1 MNLDIVT
8 SILLLVAGVGVFI
21 VACNMLSAN
30 IEAVSSSKLKS
41 MFSKASK
48 NKLVGI
54 GIGTTTTAVI
64 QSSAA
69 TIVLVIGFVNA
80 GIMGLPLAATIIYG
94 ANIGTT
100 ITAWIASLS
109 TVGSDSISLT
119 IIFGALTGVGAFLT
133 LFAKRDSIK
142 AKLGIFTA
150 LGLVFMGLWIMSG
163 SMSGLA
169 DSENIRNFI
178 ASLDN
183 ILLLVFIG
191 FLITAITQSSSV
203 TTAIMIS
210 MLPAGAMTGLID
222 LEQAI
227 YMTLGANIGS
237 CVIVMVSGFSG
248 SLNAKR
254 TSLLHLFFNV
264 FGTSVFV
271 ILGLVMGIW
280 NVTYSD
286 LFSTVFTGY
295 AAMQMALFHTV
306 FNIITAAVMLPLTGY
321 AIKIVTRILPDE
333 EAAGDG
339 GAPRFYH
346 IDRLM
351 LRNPPVAVQ
360 QLKSEIINMAGIA
373 MVNFKYATHMIKTLD
388 LSDKEGFTRNED
400 ELDYLAWEMSKF
412 LMDLSKMKLTYKDRL
427 FVSSAY
433 HNITDL
439 ERIGD
444 YAENIMEYAEKLV
457 AMEKHFSDEALAEV
471 DGMEALVDEL
481 YAKIMDAYTDV
492 NLLALERAFEIEE
505 KIDDFTDKMS
515 ENHIARLN
523 NGHCTLDA
531 GAVYLSLS
539 SDAERIAD
547 HLLNVGRSVRN
558 IA

>member
-1 MNLDIVT
+1 MNIEVIT

-21 VACNMLSAN
+21 VACNMLSTN
-30 IEAVSSSKLKS
+30 IEAVSSTKLKA

-48 NKLVGI
+48 NKLVGV

-80 GIMGLPLAATIIYG
+80 GIMGLPLAASIIYG

-109 TVGSDSISLT
+109 TVGESISLT
-119 IIFGALTGVGAFLT
+119 VIFGALAGIGASLS
-133 LFAKRDSIK
+133 LLAKKDSTK

-169 DSENIRNFI
+169 DSEGVRDFI
-178 ASLDN
+178 SSLDN
-183 ILLLVFIG
+183 IFLLVFIG
-191 FLITAITQSSSV
+191 FLITGITQSSSV
-203 TTAIMIS
+203 TTAILIS
-210 MLPAGAMTGLID
+210 MLPVGAATGLIT

-237 CVIVMVSGFSG
+237 CIIVLVSGFTG
-248 SLNAKR
+248 CLNAKR
-254 TSLLHLFFNV
+254 AALLHLFFNL
-264 FGTSVFV
+264 FGTSVF
-271 ILGLVMGIW
+271 IIAGFVMGIW
-280 NVTYSD
+280 GFTYSD
-286 LFSTVFTGY
+286 FFSNIFDGY
-295 AAMQMALFHTV
+295 AAMQMASFHTV
-306 FNIITAAVMLPLTGY
+306 FNVVTAGIMIPLTGKML
-321 AIKIVTRILPDE
+321 ALITRILPDTIEKE
-333 EAAGDG
+333 EGC
-339 GAPRFYH
+339 APRFYC

-360 QLKSEIINMAGIA
+360 QLKNEIINMAKIA
-373 MVNFKYATHMIKTLD
+373 MTNFRLSVDMVRTLD
-388 LSDKEGFTRNED
+388 MTEKERFTKNED

-412 LMDLSKMKLTYKDRL
+412 LMELGKLKLTYKDRL

-444 YAENIMEYAEKLV
+444 YAENMMEYADKLI
-457 AMEKHFSDEALAEV
+457 AMEKHFSSTAREEIN
-471 DGMEALVDEL
+471 GMEALIESL
-481 YAKIMDAYTDV
+481 YSKVMEAYESI
-492 NLLALERAFEIEE
+492 NLLSLEQAFEIEE
-505 KIDDFTDKMS
+505 KIDDYTTMMT
-515 ENHIARLN
+515 ENHIVRLN
-523 NGHCTLDA
+523 SGNCTLNA

-547 HLLNVGRSVRN
+547 HLMNVGKSIRT